1 MIDSRDGH
9 SFNISRPRRQP
20 DAHNGGRA
28 PDRPNRSWGRSNRA
42 NRAFHRY
49 NTPRFYFFLSP
60 EPDRQPQNQHFKI
73 AIMGQAER
81 PTCPG
86 CGAFLILA
94 LPPGG
99 KGPRKMQC
107 LDCDRPDP
115 LNSEYVAGWLEGELQ
130 PPTKSSQ

>member
-1 MIDSRDGH
+1 MIIGIDRFAKPPQSDGQGVDPPARTGCSRG
-9 SFNISRPRRQP
+9 I
-20 DAHNGGRA
+20 
-28 PDRPNRSWGRSNRA
+28 
-42 NRAFHRY
+42 
-49 NTPRFYFFLSP
+49 TPQGFILFLSP
-60 EPDRQPQNQHFKI
+60 VPDRQLQNQHFKI

-99 KGPRKMQC
+99 KGPRKLQC

-115 LNSEYVAGWLEGELQ
+115 LKSEYVTGWLEGELQ
-130 PPTKSSQ
+130 PPTKGRD